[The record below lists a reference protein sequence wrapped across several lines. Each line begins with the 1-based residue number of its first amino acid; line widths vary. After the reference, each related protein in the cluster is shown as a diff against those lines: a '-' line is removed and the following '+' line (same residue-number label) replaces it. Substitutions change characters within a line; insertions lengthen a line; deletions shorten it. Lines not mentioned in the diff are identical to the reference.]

1 MKDTNTTA
9 EVEKGRITHEPGVE
23 DAWVCVCG
31 NTPADD
37 GFYPCNGKGIVV
49 EPVIGG
55 DWENLYICFRCGII
69 INKDTLEVVEKLNPK
84 RIEFNYRK

>member
-1 MKDTNTTA
+1 MTDINATSKVN
-9 EVEKGRITHEPGVE
+9 VERITYEPSVE

-37 GFYPCNGKGIVV
+37 GFYPCSQKGIVV

-55 DWENLYICFRCGII
+55 DWENLYICFGCGRI
-69 INKDTLEVVEKLNPK
+69 INQDTLEVVGQKTEILNAASA
-84 RIEFNYRK
+84 